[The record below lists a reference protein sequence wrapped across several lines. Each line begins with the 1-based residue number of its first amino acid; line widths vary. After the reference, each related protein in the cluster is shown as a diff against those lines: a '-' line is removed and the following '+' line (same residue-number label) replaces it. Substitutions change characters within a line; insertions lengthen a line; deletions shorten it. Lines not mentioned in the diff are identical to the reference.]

1 LPYTKRCRS
10 GTGIEIEDQKSI
22 FKRFIPSKKHHT
34 HESGSGLGLSIAKG
48 ISELL
53 GGKIWLESGFGIGT
67 TFFIKFPL
75 RNIVSETFSPEPEQN
90 VTASFENNYTFLI
103 AEDDYIISSYLEEYL
118 SELNFNILN
127 ASNGKEAV
135 DIFEQ
140 NASIDFILMDIKM
153 PVMNG
158 YEALKIIRKTNKKIP
173 IIAQTG
179 LAMSD
184 DRKKILKTGFDD
196 YISKS
201 VSGERLIAIIS
212 KYLYKP
218 L

>member
-1 LPYTKRCRS
+1 
-10 GTGIEIEDQKSI
+10 
-22 FKRFIPSKKHHT
+22 
-34 HESGSGLGLSIAKG
+34 LSIAKG

-184 DRKKILKTGFDD
+184 DRKKILKAGFDD